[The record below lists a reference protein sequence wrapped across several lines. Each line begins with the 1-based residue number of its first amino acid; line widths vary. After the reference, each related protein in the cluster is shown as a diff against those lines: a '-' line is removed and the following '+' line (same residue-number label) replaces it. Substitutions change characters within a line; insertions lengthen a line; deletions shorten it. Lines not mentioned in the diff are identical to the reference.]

1 MKLDYRISL
10 TITALLIVAAL
21 VMPPWKDTFNG
32 QFTGFY
38 YVFSEKGAS
47 TIQSRSEIDY
57 GRLAIEIIGIIFI
70 MVAIHSL
77 MLAPLVNNCL
87 IKVQAFIGII
97 LKPIVVTFRFI
108 DKNLFLIRI
117 LLLAVIVILGFRY

>member
-1 MKLDYRISL
+1 MKPDFRISL
-10 TITALLIVAAL
+10 TITALLIVVAL
-21 VMPPWKDTFNG
+21 AMPPWKDTFNG

-57 GRLAIEIIGIIFI
+57 GRLTIEVIGIIFI
-70 MVAIHSL
+70 TIAIHSIML
-77 MLAPLVNNCL
+77 MPLVNNYL
-87 IKVQAFIGII
+87 IKVRAFIEII

-117 LLLAVIVILGFRY
+117 LLLAVIVILGFR